1 MMIRTMKE
9 ELLKIMYA
17 IAFVLFMIIKTC
29 LCAQY
34 EIGNLAKQK
43 IIDAGC
49 PFVSTNQLLERNV
62 CLMPEYALNEMP
74 KNFNGKTRV
83 NSYLLH
89 VYVLEVDEMKNQIT
103 IEILQYMDWK
113 EPRIKANF
121 SAAHNKNKI
130 KILSKNFKRIW
141 HPDLDIYTKRLK
153 EWQSLYDPLLYREMY
168 IRNEKNKTTVKL
180 SALKEWKAK
189 VSCKFDFSTFPFDT
203 QICAFLQFGSSSELQ
218 LKTNC
223 RNKPAELDNKPA
235 GYNVFLTGGGA
246 YCEQKGSNAL
256 KTSKDAKDMVWM
268 DIGFNITL
276 KRIIQPYLYQYYFPS
291 IAIVVVSQIS
301 FMIPLSASPGR
312 IALVVTQFLTLTNI
326 FIHQAVSTIYFLIC
340 MQYFNY
346 ITI

>member
-1 MMIRTMKE
+1 MKDKPITI
-9 ELLKIMYA
+9 LHVVVS
-17 IAFVLFMIIKTC
+17 VLFTIIKRSI
-29 LCAQY
+29 CAQY
-34 EIGNLAKQK
+34 EIDDLTKQK
-43 IIDAGC
+43 IKEAGC
-49 PFVSTNQLLERNV
+49 PFVTTNQLLERNV
-62 CLMPEYALNEMP
+62 CLMPDYALNEMP

-89 VYVLEVDEMKNQIT
+89 VYVLEVDEKKNQIT

-121 SAAHNKNKI
+121 STAHNKNKI

-141 HPDLDIYTKRLK
+141 HPELDIYTKRLK
-153 EWQSLYDPLLYREMY
+153 EWQSLFDPLLYREMY
-168 IRNEKNKTTVKL
+168 IRNEVNKTTVKL

-189 VSCKFDFSTFPFDT
+189 VSCKFDFATFPFDT
-203 QICAFLQFGSSSELQ
+203 QICAFLQFGSSSDLQ

-223 RNKPAELDNKPA
+223 RDKPAELENKPA
-235 GYNVFLTGGGA
+235 GYTVFLTGGGA
-246 YCEQKGSNAL
+246 YCEQKGL
-256 KTSKDAKDMVWM
+256 KTSNESKDMLWM

-326 FIHQAVSTIYFLIC
+326 FIHQAVKTLYLLCYIKSLNYFIK
-340 MQYFNY
+340 NY
-346 ITI
+346 I